1 MSKIRQKRVNELLL
15 GFLGEQL
22 GRSRDEILTR
32 ITLTGVEVSGDL
44 SVAKV
49 FWSTAESHDVAGD
62 YHEFNSRDESAK
74 IEVYRKALAAATRD
88 LRRGIAE
95 QLELR
100 IVPELRFER
109 DQSAREGARIDY
121 LLNTLKTPSGE

>member
-22 GRSRDEILTR
+22 ARSRDDVLSR
-32 ITLTGVEVSGDL
+32 ITLTGVDVSGDL
-44 SVAKV
+44 SVARV

-62 YHEFNSRDESAK
+62 YQEFHSRDESSK
-74 IEVYRKALAAATRD
+74 IEVYRKALTAATRD
-88 LRRGIAE
+88 LKRGIAE
-95 QLELR
+95 ELDLR

-121 LLNTLKTPSGE
+121 LLQEIKKTSVE